1 MKTVPGYLEVKNIN
15 SLGGTLD
22 NVLSYLEATDQKY
35 GWDFCV
41 IDPFDSVVP
50 NAGDSQKWQ
59 ASTEA
64 VQTVFDCTRDFRN
77 GSGILALVTAQ
88 MLSKSAR
95 EIEKLQSGEEEDLA
109 SIRDQLKQD
118 KQIQLFTTLSQRFD
132 LALGV
137 ALLRKNGRDGILV
150 QGRSREG
157 SDFDFLRFR
166 LDPHC
171 HIARDVCP
179 ERMSMEHLDA
189 EEIA

>member
-1 MKTVPGYLEVKNIN
+1 
-15 SLGGTLD
+15 
-22 NVLSYLEATDQKY
+22 
-35 GWDFCV
+35 
-41 IDPFDSVVP
+41 
-50 NAGDSQKWQ
+50 
-59 ASTEA
+59 
-64 VQTVFDCTRDFRN
+64 
-77 GSGILALVTAQ
+77 

-95 EIEKLQSGEEEDLA
+95 EIEKAQSREDEDLA
-109 SIRDQLKQD
+109 GIREQLKQD